1 VEIKVMTMK
10 RCDVLTI
17 SGDIDSSTAPQL
29 ERQLLDLIEAGRRNL
44 VLSCQGVTF
53 ISSAGLKAL
62 LAAQIKTRRQ
72 VPKGEVV
79 LSQLSPALSETMEL
93 VGLHHLFTMYETDT
107 EAVGSF

>member
-1 VEIKVMTMK
+1 MEITVTTMK
-10 RCDVLTI
+10 RCDLLTL
-17 SGDIDSSTAPQL
+17 SGEIDSNTAPEL
-29 ERQLLDLIEAGRRNL
+29 DRQLTDLIEAGRRNL
-44 VLSCQGVTF
+44 VLSCRGVTF

-62 LAAQIKTRRQ
+62 LAAQIKTRRK

-93 VGLHHLFTMYETDT
+93 VGLHHLFTMCETDT